1 MGKKATLRLKKASKK
16 REEHKNSQ
24 SPSSVKAGKKKRP
37 RESDGGFHKNDVEQ
51 ERFDKVIPLKKPK
64 PLSKSDKASLV
75 DRKGA
80 SVSKHKSE
88 LANLQA
94 KDPEFFKFLAENDKS
109 LLEFGDGE
117 DDEDEI
123 DDEEDED
130 EDMDGVMVE
139 DDGDLEGMEFGGDDE
154 GEEDEEDEEDEG
166 SGQLS
171 RSRSS
176 KETHSQRERPNIEL
190 TAELLEETAARAC
203 DGSVSALK
211 K

>member
-1 MGKKATLRLKKASKK
+1 MGKKATLRLNKASKK
-16 REEHKNSQ
+16 RDDRKKQGGGGE
-24 SPSSVKAGKKKRP
+24 PSKAGKKKRP
-37 RESDGGFHKNDVEQ
+37 RENDGGFHKNDVEQ

-88 LANLQA
+88 LASLQA

-117 DDEDEI
+117 DDEDDI
-123 DDEEDED
+123 DEEED

-139 DDGDLEGMEFGGDDE
+139 DDGDLEGMEFGVD
-154 GEEDEEDEEDEG
+154 EEDEEQEQDEDEDEG

-171 RSRSS
+171 RFRSS
-176 KETHSQRERPNIEL
+176 KESVGRERPNIEL